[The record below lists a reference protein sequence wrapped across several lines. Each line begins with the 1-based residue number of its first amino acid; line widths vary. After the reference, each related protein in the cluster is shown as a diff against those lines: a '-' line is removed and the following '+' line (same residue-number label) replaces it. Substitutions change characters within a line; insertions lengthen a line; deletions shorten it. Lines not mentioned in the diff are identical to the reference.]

1 MHKWIDKYYNSLYKY
16 IYIYIVNGWAEIRVT
31 ITAFQNGFRHVR
43 PGRSVDKLGDQ
54 GGMARA
60 AKVIRKLKNQLELE
74 LELFHIFRFHSFRCL
89 AIRSI
94 GSIGSILSIG
104 SIGCGELLSRALE
117 FSAAFCLWPG
127 ISARTSSAGAMVGLW
142 LWGRIRHDFANE
154 KYRSCR
160 V

>member
-1 MHKWIDKYYNSLYKY
+1 MLEKYYDYLY
-16 IYIYIVNGWAEIRVT
+16 IYIYTVHGWAEIRVT

-94 GSIGSILSIG
+94 GSIVSIVSIG

-142 LWGRIRHDFANE
+142 LWGRIQHDFANE

-160 V
+160 L

>member
-1 MHKWIDKYYNSLYKY
+1 
-16 IYIYIVNGWAEIRVT
+16 VT

-74 LELFHIFRFHSFRCL
+74 LERFHIFRFHSVRCL

-94 GSIGSILSIG
+94 GSIVSIG
-104 SIGCGELLSRALE
+104 S
-117 FSAAFCLWPG
+117 F
-127 ISARTSSAGAMVGLW
+127 VG
-142 LWGRIRHDFANE
+142 
-154 KYRSCR
+154 
-160 V
+160 

>member
-1 MHKWIDKYYNSLYKY
+1 MILFLNKY
-16 IYIYIVNGWAEIRVT
+16 IYIYIYIYIDIVHGWAEIRVT

-54 GGMARA
+54 GGMARV

-94 GSIGSILSIG
+94 GSIVSIG
-104 SIGCGELLSRALE
+104 SFVWWELRGE
-117 FSAAFCLWPG
+117 P
-127 ISARTSSAGAMVGLW
+127 
-142 LWGRIRHDFANE
+142 
-154 KYRSCR
+154 
-160 V
+160 

>member
-1 MHKWIDKYYNSLYKY
+1 M
-16 IYIYIVNGWAEIRVT
+16 T

-94 GSIGSILSIG
+94 GSIVSIVSIG

-127 ISARTSSAGAMVGLW
+127 ISARTSSAGAIVGLW